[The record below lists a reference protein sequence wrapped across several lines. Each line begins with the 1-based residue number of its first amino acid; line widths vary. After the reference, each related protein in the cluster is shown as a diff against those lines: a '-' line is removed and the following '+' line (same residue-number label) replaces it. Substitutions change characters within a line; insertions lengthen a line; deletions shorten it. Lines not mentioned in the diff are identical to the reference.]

1 MKKATDVVKDAVN
14 GVEEVKNGLLEKI
27 KIDPEIIIRKAIK
40 LPGVRINRDQ
50 YLQKELSPHFADKVV
65 QQAIDRNPAYAGI
78 PRDEIDPIAEKAIA
92 LETRKVSAI
101 SFATGIPGG
110 LLSKPMAVTDIVQYF
125 GFILR
130 ATQKLA
136 YLYGFEDLGLDAE
149 NVPDET
155 MNQLFLFLGVVFGVQ
170 GANEA
175 VKKLAASTSVKVAKS
190 MAQKPLTKGFVY
202 PIVKR
207 VARALGQKMT
217 KQVFAN
223 GVSKVVPV
231 VGGVIT
237 GGLSYVTYKPC
248 MRKLKKEFRE
258 LSLSDPEVY
267 KNQEVI
273 IDVDYTETI
282 DESDNSK

>member
-110 LLSKPMAVTDIVQYF
+110 
-125 GFILR
+125 
-130 ATQKLA
+130 
-136 YLYGFEDLGLDAE
+136 
-149 NVPDET
+149 
-155 MNQLFLFLGVVFGVQ
+155 
-170 GANEA
+170 
-175 VKKLAASTSVKVAKS
+175 
-190 MAQKPLTKGFVY
+190 
-202 PIVKR
+202 
-207 VARALGQKMT
+207 
-217 KQVFAN
+217 
-223 GVSKVVPV
+223 
-231 VGGVIT
+231 
-237 GGLSYVTYKPC
+237 
-248 MRKLKKEFRE
+248 
-258 LSLSDPEVY
+258 
-267 KNQEVI
+267 
-273 IDVDYTETI
+273 
-282 DESDNSK
+282 